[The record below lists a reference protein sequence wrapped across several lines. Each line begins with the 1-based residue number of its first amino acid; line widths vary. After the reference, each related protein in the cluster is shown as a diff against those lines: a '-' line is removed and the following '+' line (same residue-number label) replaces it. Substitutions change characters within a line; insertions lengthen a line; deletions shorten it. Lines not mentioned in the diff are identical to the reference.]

1 MNHPIPNRF
10 PTSFRLVWVMFL
22 LVGSILSV
30 AGASF
35 GQETRTEVR
44 QIDIDGTITPAMA
57 SYVDRGI
64 SSAERDGVNAI
75 VLRVD
80 TPGGLSSAMDDIVT
94 DILESEV
101 PVIVYVAP
109 GNARAASAGV
119 YITYASHIAAMA
131 PGTNIGSASP
141 VQGTGED
148 IDSTMERKVVNDAV
162 ARIENLAEL
171 RGRNVEWAIAA
182 VRDAENITATRAL
195 EIGVIDL
202 MAPTLEALLEEVDG
216 REVELQ
222 DGEVVTLATAGAD
235 VTTTGMNAIESFL
248 QLISEPTIAYLLLS
262 FGSLGIFLEL
272 SNPGQFV
279 PGTIGAISF
288 ILGFYSLG
296 TLPVNWTGLLLIAFG
311 FALFFMEI
319 FVTSFG
325 ILTVGGLA
333 AFIVG
338 SYMLIDE
345 NVPGYGEISRPVIW
359 TSAGLVMVSALIV
372 GYLVVRTQ
380 RKTSSTGKT
389 GLIGEIG
396 AVRTALAPSGMV
408 YVGGELW
415 SAVAEGLAEGESIP
429 AGTAVEVIAVDGLR
443 LRVRQTSAVRR
454 GDMHRTSRHESLVP
468 VRS

>member
-1 MNHPIPNRF
+1 
-10 PTSFRLVWVMFL
+10 
-22 LVGSILSV
+22 
-30 AGASF
+30 
-35 GQETRTEVR
+35 
-44 QIDIDGTITPAMA
+44 
-57 SYVDRGI
+57 
-64 SSAERDGVNAI
+64 
-75 VLRVD
+75 
-80 TPGGLSSAMDDIVT
+80 
-94 DILESEV
+94 
-101 PVIVYVAP
+101 
-109 GNARAASAGV
+109 
-119 YITYASHIAAMA
+119 
-131 PGTNIGSASP
+131 
-141 VQGTGED
+141 
-148 IDSTMERKVVNDAV
+148 
-162 ARIENLAEL
+162 
-171 RGRNVEWAIAA
+171 
-182 VRDAENITATRAL
+182 
-195 EIGVIDL
+195 
-202 MAPTLEALLEEVDG
+202 
-216 REVELQ
+216 
-222 DGEVVTLATAGAD
+222 
-235 VTTTGMNAIESFL
+235 
-248 QLISEPTIAYLLLS
+248 
-262 FGSLGIFLEL
+262 
-272 SNPGQFV
+272 
-279 PGTIGAISF
+279 
-288 ILGFYSLG
+288 
-296 TLPVNWTGLLLIAFG
+296 VNWTGLLLIAFG